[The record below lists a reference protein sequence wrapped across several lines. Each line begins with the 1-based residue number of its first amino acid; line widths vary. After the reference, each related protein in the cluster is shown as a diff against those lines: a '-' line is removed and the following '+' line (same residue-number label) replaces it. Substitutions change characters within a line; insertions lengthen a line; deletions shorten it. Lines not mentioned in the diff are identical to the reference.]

1 MFTAVLFT
9 IAKTWKR
16 CKCPPTEK
24 WIRNMWY
31 ISTVEYYSA
40 IKMNEIMPLA
50 STWRDLEIIIL
61 SDVSQKRRQIS
72 YNIIFVWN
80 PIKHNTKELI

>member
-9 IAKTWKR
+9 RAKTWKQ
-16 CKCPPTEK
+16 CKFPSTEE
-24 WIRNMWY
+24 WIRSMWY
-31 ISTVEYYSA
+31 ISAVEYHSD
-40 IKMNEIMPLA
+40 IKMHEIMPLA
-50 STWRDLEIIIL
+50 ATWRDLEIIIL

-72 YNIIFVWN
+72 YDIIYVWN